1 MKLVLFDLDNTLLDG
16 DSDYEWAQFLIEK
29 GVISRQKYERR
40 NKEFL
45 EAYEAGSLDINQFLD
60 FQLKPLSEHSR
71 NQLNDWH
78 DEFMQVKI
86 DPMISNAARQLVFQF
101 KDELIAIVTATNSF
115 ITGPIARE
123 FGIKHLIATD
133 LEEQGGEFTG
143 RSVGEPSF
151 KNGKVTRVN
160 AWLNDM
166 GLSFD
171 EFEETLFFSDSI
183 NDLPLLEIV
192 QKPVAVNPDPKLLSY
207 AMKNNWD
214 ILHLHPRKKQ

>member
-86 DPMISNAARQLVFQF
+86 DPMI
-101 KDELIAIVTATNSF
+101 
-115 ITGPIARE
+115 
-123 FGIKHLIATD
+123 
-133 LEEQGGEFTG
+133 
-143 RSVGEPSF
+143 
-151 KNGKVTRVN
+151 
-160 AWLNDM
+160 LN
-166 GLSFD
+166 
-171 EFEETLFFSDSI
+171 
-183 NDLPLLEIV
+183 
-192 QKPVAVNPDPKLLSY
+192 
-207 AMKNNWD
+207 
-214 ILHLHPRKKQ
+214 

>member
-214 ILHLHPRKKQ
+214 ILHLHPRKK

>member
-86 DPMISNAARQLVFQF
+86 DPMISNAARQLVLQF

-123 FGIKHLIATD
+123 FGIKHLIATE

>member
-45 EAYEAGSLDINQFLD
+45 EAYEAGSLDIDQFLD

-86 DPMISNAARQLVFQF
+86 DPMISNAARQLVLQF

>member
-86 DPMISNAARQLVFQF
+86 DPMISNAARQLVLQF

-214 ILHLHPRKKQ
+214 ILHLHLREK

>member
-86 DPMISNAARQLVFQF
+86 DPMISNAARQLVLQF

-214 ILHLHPRKKQ
+214 ILHLHPRKK

>member
-45 EAYEAGSLDINQFLD
+45 EAYEAGSLEINQFLD

-86 DPMISNAARQLVFQF
+86 DPMISNAARQLVLQF

>member
-86 DPMISNAARQLVFQF
+86 DPMISNAARQLVLQF

-214 ILHLHPRKKQ
+214 ILHLHSRKK

>member
-45 EAYEAGSLDINQFLD
+45 EAYEAGSLDIDQFLD

-86 DPMISNAARQLVFQF
+86 DPMISNAARQLVLQF

-214 ILHLHPRKKQ
+214 ILHLHPRKK

>member
-86 DPMISNAARQLVFQF
+86 DPMISNAARQLVLQF

>member
-86 DPMISNAARQLVFQF
+86 DPMISNAARQLVLQF

-214 ILHLHPRKKQ
+214 ILHLHPQKK

>member
-16 DSDYEWAQFLIEK
+16 ESDYEWAQFLIEK

-86 DPMISNAARQLVFQF
+86 DPMISNAARQLVLQF

>member
-60 FQLKPLSEHSR
+60 FQLKPLSEYSR

-86 DPMISNAARQLVFQF
+86 DPMISNAARQLVLQF

>member
-86 DPMISNAARQLVFQF
+86 DPMISKAARQLVLQF

-123 FGIKHLIATD
+123 FGIEHLIATE

-214 ILHLHPRKKQ
+214 ILHLHPRKK

>member
-86 DPMISNAARQLVFQF
+86 DPMISNAARQLVLQF
-101 KDELIAIVTATNSF
+101 KNELIAIVTATNSF

>member
-71 NQLNDWH
+71 NQLDAWH
-78 DEFMQVKI
+78 DEFMHLKI
-86 DPMISNAARQLVFQF
+86 NPMISNAARQLVLQF
-101 KDELIAIVTATNSF
+101 KNELIAIVTATNSF

-123 FGIKHLIATD
+123 FGIEHLIATE

-143 RSVGEPSF
+143 RSVGAPSF
-151 KNGKVTRVN
+151 KNGKVVRVN

-166 GLSFD
+166 GLSFN

-192 QKPVAVNPDPKLLSY
+192 QKPVAVNPDAKLLAY
-207 AMKNNWD
+207 ATTNKWD
-214 ILHLHPRKKQ
+214 ILHLHSRKK